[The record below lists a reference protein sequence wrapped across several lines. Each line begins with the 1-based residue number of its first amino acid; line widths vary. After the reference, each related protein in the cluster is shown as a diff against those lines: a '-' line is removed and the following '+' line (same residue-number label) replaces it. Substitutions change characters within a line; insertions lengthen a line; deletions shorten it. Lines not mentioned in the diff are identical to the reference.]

1 MKDFILG
8 LQGELKRLQDLQNEL
23 NLQAILA
30 GIDVPAEQSHQTQNS
45 SSQASNN
52 NANDKQVG

>member
-23 NLQAILA
+23 NLQAILN
-30 GIDVPAEQSHQTQNS
+30 GIEVPEQTF
-45 SSQASNN
+45 
-52 NANDKQVG
+52 

>member
-23 NLQAILA
+23 NLQAILT

-45 SSQASNN
+45 SS
-52 NANDKQVG
+52 

>member
-1 MKDFILG
+1 MKDFIQG

-30 GIDVPAEQSHQTQNS
+30 GVDPQEPTE
-45 SSQASNN
+45 
-52 NANDKQVG
+52 

>member
-23 NLQAILA
+23 NLQAILN
-30 GIDVPAEQSHQTQNS
+30 GIDVPAEQSHQTQNYS
-45 SSQASNN
+45 SHASTS
-52 NANDKQVG
+52 NANEKPTD

>member
-30 GIDVPAEQSHQTQNS
+30 GIEVPEQ
-45 SSQASNN
+45 AF
-52 NANDKQVG
+52 